1 MRIDYDECRRVIEH
15 ALAYIQDG
23 NPLPEEWVQRVRAT
37 EAIPSKT
44 FIAMLGT
51 ALIARATDPRV
62 DPTVLKA
69 TAEPA
74 PGFIA
79 YSARGIATK
88 ALVPLAMEYSLDI
101 GARGREP
108 LNNMPF
114 FHNLTVHRGMTVH
127 TRVRPHLD
135 GFVSTLE
142 RLRELPEED
151 LIPALAAFVALRRRS
166 ARRPTRRVEISGSGW
181 TTAEMI
187 EATSD
192 FVTSYPEEGRRGQA
206 LVASVLDLV
215 FDNVRVGHI
224 NDPSRTV
231 PGDVHAG
238 RGDGDTNISIEV
250 KQKPVTA
257 SDILSWAA
265 SVAKAG
271 LRRGMYVLLAPTQA
285 DLDSPAITLEALN
298 VHGVSI
304 RIIPGPRSL
313 MQEAM
318 MYSRLDV
325 SEFMTEFPPRMLERL
340 EEVDVASESLNEW
353 ATLFA

>member
-1 MRIDYDECRRVIEH
+1 MRIDYDDCRRVLEQ
-15 ALAYIQDG
+15 ALVYIQDG
-23 NPLPEEWVQRVRAT
+23 HPLPEEWVHRVRAT

-69 TAEPA
+69 TADPA

-79 YSARGIATK
+79 FSARGVATG
-88 ALVPLAMEYSLDI
+88 ALAPLAVEFALDI
-101 GARGREP
+101 GTRGREP
-108 LNNMPF
+108 LNNQPF

-135 GFVSTLE
+135 DFVSTLE

-166 ARRPTRRVEISGSGW
+166 ARRPTRRVEISGSVW
-181 TTAEMI
+181 TTADLI

-224 NDPSRTV
+224 NDPGRTV
-231 PGDVHAG
+231 PGDVYAG
-238 RGDGDTNISIEV
+238 PGDGDPNISIEV
-250 KQKPVTA
+250 KQKPVSA

-285 DLDSPAITLEALN
+285 ELDIQAITLETLN
-298 VHGVSI
+298 VHGVST

-318 MYSRLDV
+318 IYSRFDV
-325 SEFMTEFPPRMLERL
+325 NGFMTEFPTKMLERL
-340 EEVDVASESLNEW
+340 EEVGVASESLHEW
-353 ATLFA
+353 ETLFG